1 MLLAAPGRPIGKF
14 VQRKEYSRIA
24 QLAEHS
30 TVNRMVPGSSPG
42 AGALFLSRNFID
54 SKKWISK
61 KSHILN
67 GNFTSRVLLEVF
79 L

>member
-42 AGALFLSRNFID
+42 AGALFFLRD
-54 SKKWISK
+54 LKYSKKVCS
-61 KSHILN
+61 
-67 GNFTSRVLLEVF
+67 
-79 L
+79 

>member
-42 AGALFLSRNFID
+42 AGALFLSRNLQNPIKF
-54 SKKWISK
+54 
-61 KSHILN
+61 
-67 GNFTSRVLLEVF
+67 
-79 L
+79 